1 MNYFAIMQQSI
12 LIVEDELVVAGDIR
26 LTLERAGYTV
36 CGVARSYHSAMEI
49 ITATPPGLVL
59 LDIFLKG
66 ELTGI
71 DLAGELNKR
80 DIPFVY
86 LSANCN
92 TGVLEMAKVT
102 QPSGFIVKPFREKD
116 LLVTLDIARY
126 RHDLKKQMRGAD
138 AGDGAGAR
146 VRKRAATG
154 DASVVGVASRQSEG
168 LPGLNGIIGSSPA
181 MLRVFELVKE
191 VGPLDTSVLI
201 LGESGTGKEGIANCI
216 HDLSGRRKNPLV
228 KLNCAALPPNLVES
242 ELFGHEK
249 GAFTGA
255 YDRRIGKFE
264 QASGGTLFLDEIGEM
279 QPSLQVKLLRV
290 LQEREIERIGGR
302 DTIKVDVRII
312 AATNLN
318 LEKAMA
324 EGKFRLDLYYRLNV
338 FPVILPPLRG
348 RTEDIPLL
356 VNHFIKMYAKKANRP
371 TKGIAGEALARLMD
385 YSWPGNVRELQN
397 LIERSVLMSGE
408 TILRNLSFIGAPQG
422 EVTAHDTGGGQAR
435 VQDTGG
441 GQVRVQETGGGQ
453 VKTIAEMEREHI
465 LSVLRTCKGRIS
477 GAGGAAELLN
487 LPASTLKSKM
497 KKLGIEKIYK
507 G

>member
-1 MNYFAIMQQSI
+1 MHRSI

-36 CGVARSYHSAMEI
+36 CGVARSYHSAMEV
-49 ITATPPGLVL
+49 ITATTPGLVL

-71 DLAGELNKR
+71 DVAGELNKR

-92 TGVLEMAKVT
+92 TGVLEKAKVT

-126 RHDLKKQMRGAD
+126 RHDYTRQLKG
-138 AGDGAGAR
+138 AGDGGKV
-146 VRKRAATG
+146 VRGG
-154 DASVVGVASRQSEG
+154 DGVRGIEG
-168 LPGLNGIIGSSPA
+168 GREINGIIGNSPN
-181 MLRVFELVKE
+181 MLRVFNLVKE

-216 HDLSGRRKNPLV
+216 HHLSNRRKGPFV
-228 KLNCAALPPNLVES
+228 KLNCAALPHNLVES

-264 QASGGTLFLDEIGEM
+264 QADGGTLFLDEIGEM
-279 QPSLQVKLLRV
+279 QPSVQVKLLRV

-302 DTIKVDVRII
+302 DTIKVNVRIV
-312 AATNLN
+312 AATNCN
-318 LEKAMA
+318 LEKALA

-338 FPVILPPLRG
+338 FPVILPPLRERKG
-348 RTEDIPLL
+348 DIPLL
-356 VNHFIKMYAKKANRP
+356 ASHFIKMYAKKTNRP
-371 TKGIAGEALARLMD
+371 TEGISGDAVARLME
-385 YSWPGNVRELQN
+385 YPWPGNVRELQN
-397 LIERSVLMSGE
+397 LIERSVLMSNDV
-408 TILRNLSFIGAPQG
+408 ILQNVSFISPLPKEGQQP
-422 EVTAHDTGGGQAR
+422 EVP
-435 VQDTGG
+435 
-441 GQVRVQETGGGQ
+441 GGQ

-477 GAGGAAELLN
+477 GQGGAASLLN

-497 KKLGIEKIYK
+497 KKLGREKIYK

>member
-1 MNYFAIMQQSI
+1 MHKSI

-36 CGVARSYHSAMEI
+36 CGIARSYHSAMEI

-71 DLAGELNKR
+71 DLAAELNKK

-126 RHDLKKQMRGAD
+126 RHDYKQQLKG
-138 AGDGAGAR
+138 AGDGDSSPAR
-146 VRKRAATG
+146 KVRTGGGSSYAAPG
-154 DASVVGVASRQSEG
+154 DGGYAVPGTSASDANG
-168 LPGLNGIIGSSPA
+168 PGLNGIIGNSA
-181 MLRVFELVKE
+181 NMLRIFDLVKE

-216 HDLSGRRKNPLV
+216 HHLSPRRKGPFV

-264 QASGGTLFLDEIGEM
+264 QANGGTLFLDEIGEM
-279 QPSLQVKLLRV
+279 QPSVQVKLLRV

-302 DTIKVDVRII
+302 ETIKVNVRII
-312 AATNLN
+312 AATNCN
-318 LEKAMA
+318 LEKGIA

-338 FPVILPPLRG
+338 FPVVLPALRERKG
-348 RTEDIPLL
+348 DIPLL
-356 VNHFIKMYAKKANRP
+356 VSYFIKMYAQKTNRP
-371 TKGIAGEALARLMD
+371 TEGISGEALVRLME

-397 LIERSVLMSGE
+397 LIERSVLMSNDI
-408 TILRNLSFIGAPQG
+408 ILQNVSFISPMAKEGQP
-422 EVTAHDTGGGQAR
+422 EVT
-435 VQDTGG
+435 
-441 GQVRVQETGGGQ
+441 GGQ
-453 VKTIAEMEREHI
+453 VKTIAEMERDHI

-477 GAGGAAELLN
+477 GSGGAASLLN

-497 KKLGIEKIYK
+497 KKLGIEKSYK
-507 G
+507 A

>member
-1 MNYFAIMQQSI
+1 MEQSI

-26 LTLERAGYTV
+26 MTLERAGYTV

-49 ITATPPGLVL
+49 IAGRPPGLVL

-126 RHDLKKQMRGAD
+126 RHDLKKQMRGSED
-138 AGDGAGAR
+138 SVGAPAK
-146 VRKRAATG
+146 KRAAAGGIPT
-154 DASVVGVASRQSEG
+154 VGVASRETDG
-168 LPGLNGIIGSSPA
+168 LPGLNGIIGRSPE

-191 VGPLDTSVLI
+191 VGPLDTSVLV
-201 LGESGTGKEGIANCI
+201 LGDSGTGKEGIANCI
-216 HDLSGRRKNPLV
+216 HDLSSRRRNPLV
-228 KLNCAALPPNLVES
+228 KLNCAALPPNLIES

-264 QASGGTLFLDEIGEM
+264 QANGGTLFLDEIGEM
-279 QPSLQVKLLRV
+279 QPSAQVKLLRV

-312 AATNLN
+312 AATNTN
-318 LEKAMA
+318 LEKAIA
-324 EGKFRLDLYYRLNV
+324 EGRFRLDLYYRLNV
-338 FPVILPPLRG
+338 FPVILPALRE
-348 RTEDIPLL
+348 RREDIPLL

-371 TKGIAGEALARLMD
+371 TEGISGEALAKLMD

-397 LIERSVLMSGE
+397 LIERSVLMSSE
-408 TILRNLSFIGAPQG
+408 PILRNISFIGAPAR
-422 EVTAHDTGGGQAR
+422 EVGISEP
-435 VQDTGG
+435 V
-441 GQVRVQETGGGQ
+441 GGQ

-465 LSVLRTCKGRIS
+465 LSVLKTCKGRIS

>member
-1 MNYFAIMQQSI
+1 MNRSI

-26 LTLERAGYTV
+26 LTLERAGYSV
-36 CGVARSYHSAMEI
+36 CGIARSYNSAMEI
-49 ITATPPGLVL
+49 ITGMPPGLVL

-92 TGVLEMAKVT
+92 SSVLEMAKVT

-126 RHDLKKQMRGAD
+126 RHDYKQQLKGAGGDGLKGPADPESMPVKKQRS
-138 AGDGAGAR
+138 
-146 VRKRAATG
+146 
-154 DASVVGVASRQSEG
+154 SVVSGFPPPGSSSSDDPDG
-168 LPGLNGIIGSSPA
+168 PGLNGIIGKSSN
-181 MLRVFELVKE
+181 MLRVFGLVKE

-216 HDLSGRRKNPLV
+216 HHLSPRRKNPFV
-228 KLNCAALPPNLVES
+228 KLNCAALPHNLVES

-264 QASGGTLFLDEIGEM
+264 QANGGTLFLDEIGEM
-279 QPSLQVKLLRV
+279 QPSVQVKLLRV

-302 DTIKVDVRII
+302 DTIKVNVRII
-312 AATNLN
+312 AATNSN
-318 LEKAMA
+318 LEKGIA

-338 FPVILPPLRG
+338 FPVVLPPLRE
-348 RTEDIPLL
+348 RKEDIPLL
-356 VNHFIKMYAKKANRP
+356 VSHFIKMYAEKTNRP
-371 TKGIAGEALARLMD
+371 TEGIAGEALARLMD

-397 LIERSVLMSGE
+397 LIERSVLMSNDV
-408 TILRNLSFIGAPQG
+408 ILKNVSFISP
-422 EVTAHDTGGGQAR
+422 
-435 VQDTGG
+435 VQKER
-441 GQVRVQETGGGQ
+441 QPEAAGGQ

-477 GAGGAAELLN
+477 GPGGAASLLN

>member
-1 MNYFAIMQQSI
+1 MHRSI

-36 CGVARSYHSAMEI
+36 SGIARSYHSAMENI
-49 ITATPPGLVL
+49 NANPPGLVL

-71 DLAGELNKR
+71 DVAAELNKR

-126 RHDLKKQMRGAD
+126 RHDYKKQLKGEEKKQRGTEFPAPGTT
-138 AGDGAGAR
+138 ANRPDG
-146 VRKRAATG
+146 
-154 DASVVGVASRQSEG
+154 
-168 LPGLNGIIGSSPA
+168 PGLNGIIGSSPR
-181 MLRVFELVKE
+181 MLSIFNLVKD

-216 HDLSGRRKNPLV
+216 HHLSGRRKNPFV

-249 GAFTGA
+249 GSFTGA

-264 QASGGTLFLDEIGEM
+264 QADGGTLFLDEIGEM
-279 QPSLQVKLLRV
+279 QPSVQVKLLRV

-302 DTIKVDVRII
+302 ETIKVNVRII
-312 AATNLN
+312 AATNCN
-318 LEKAMA
+318 LEKAIA

-338 FPVILPPLRG
+338 FPVILPPLRERKG
-348 RTEDIPLL
+348 DIPLL
-356 VNHFIKMYAKKANRP
+356 VNHFIKMFAQKTNKP
-371 TKGIAGEALARLMD
+371 VEGISGESLTRLIE

-397 LIERSVLMSGE
+397 LIERSVLMSNDS
-408 TILRNLSFIGAPQG
+408 ILQNVSFSPLAKEGPHQAS
-422 EVTAHDTGGGQAR
+422 EAAGGQHQTPG
-435 VQDTGG
+435 VT
-441 GQVRVQETGGGQ
+441 GGQ

-465 LSVLRTCKGRIS
+465 LSVLRTCKGRVS
-477 GAGGAAELLN
+477 GSGGAASLLN

-507 G
+507 A

>member
-1 MNYFAIMQQSI
+1 MQRSI
-12 LIVEDELVVAGDIR
+12 LIVEDELVVARDIR
-26 LTLERAGYTV
+26 LTLERAGYSV
-36 CGVARSYHSAMEI
+36 SGVARSFHSAMENI
-49 ITATPPGLVL
+49 NANPPELVL

-66 ELTGI
+66 DLTGI
-71 DLAGELNKR
+71 DVAAELNKR
-80 DIPFVY
+80 NIPFVY

-102 QPSGFIVKPFREKD
+102 QPSGFVVKPFREKD

-126 RHDLKKQMRGAD
+126 RHDYKKQ
-138 AGDGAGAR
+138 
-146 VRKRAATG
+146 
-154 DASVVGVASRQSEG
+154 
-168 LPGLNGIIGSSPA
+168 LNGISAANERRKGGRIAEPAPTENHPDGPALNGILGGSPN
-181 MLRVFELVKE
+181 MLKVFNLVKE

-201 LGESGTGKEGIANCI
+201 LGESGTGKEGIANYL
-216 HDLSGRRKNPLV
+216 HHLSSRRKNPLI

-249 GAFTGA
+249 GSFTGA

-264 QASGGTLFLDEIGEM
+264 QADGGTLFLDEIGEM
-279 QPSLQVKLLRV
+279 QPSVQVKLLRV

-302 DTIKVDVRII
+302 ETIKVNVRII
-312 AATNLN
+312 AATNCN
-318 LEKAMA
+318 LEKAIM

-338 FPVILPPLRG
+338 FPVILPPLRERRG
-348 RTEDIPLL
+348 DIPLL
-356 VNHFIKMYAKKANRP
+356 ANHFIKRYAHKTNKVVE
-371 TKGIAGEALARLMD
+371 GISGEAMAWLMD

-397 LIERSVLMSGE
+397 LIERSVLMTND
-408 TILRNLSFIGAPQG
+408 TIIQSVSFLSPLPKEGPQQAV
-422 EVTAHDTGGGQAR
+422 EVAA
-435 VQDTGG
+435 
-441 GQVRVQETGGGQ
+441 GQ

-465 LSVLRTCKGRIS
+465 LSVLRTCKGRVS
-477 GAGGAAELLN
+477 GPGGAASLLN

>member
-1 MNYFAIMQQSI
+1 MQQSI

-49 ITATPPGLVL
+49 ISGTPPGLVL

-126 RHDLKKQMRGAD
+126 RHDLKKKMMGSD
-138 AGDGAGAR
+138 EGAGAPA
-146 VRKRAATG
+146 RKRAAG
-154 DASVVGVASRQSEG
+154 GASTAAGAGVGSRQPDG
-168 LPGLNGIIGSSPA
+168 LPGLNGIIGSSPG

-191 VGPLDTSVLI
+191 VGPMDTSVLV

-216 HDLSGRRKNPLV
+216 HELSGRRKNPLV
-228 KLNCAALPPNLVES
+228 KLNCAALPPNLIES

-264 QASGGTLFLDEIGEM
+264 QANGGTLFLDEIGEM
-279 QPSLQVKLLRV
+279 QPSAQVKLLRV

-302 DTIKVDVRII
+302 ETIKVDVRII
-312 AATNLN
+312 AATNIN
-318 LEKAMA
+318 LEKAVA
-324 EGKFRLDLYYRLNV
+324 EGRFRLDLYYRLNV
-338 FPVILPPLRG
+338 FPVILPALRE
-348 RTEDIPLL
+348 RKEDVPLL

-371 TKGIAGEALARLMD
+371 TEGISGEALAKLME

-397 LIERSVLMSGE
+397 LIERSVLMSSE
-408 TILRNLSFIGAPQG
+408 PILRNLSFIGAPPREG
-422 EVTAHDTGGGQAR
+422 GIAGSGGGMVSA
-435 VQDTGG
+435 GG
-441 GQVRVQETGGGQ
+441 PVNVGGAVNAGGQ

-465 LSVLRTCKGRIS
+465 LSVLKTCRGRIS